1 MDSTR
6 YFEFDFAWRALANVP
21 IQHYLDVS
29 SPRLFPLIL
38 LSKKR
43 AMTADLIN
51 PDSNDLNTTIN
62 LVRASGFDARCRWR
76 DCLIESA
83 PFAPGSFDAIT
94 SISVVE
100 HIPNGMQAVDKMWEL
115 LKPGGRLLLTLPCA
129 AEALVQYIN
138 RNEYGIQAPDENG
151 FVFFQYIYDMAL
163 LSGQIFC
170 VTGQP
175 ARYAIYG
182 EKKAGGLQKN
192 AEQKRTELLTRYPF
206 WREPYMM
213 GQEYTFFK
221 TVTALP
227 GEGVIAM
234 EFVKS

>member
-43 AMTADLIN
+43 AMTAELIN

-83 PFAPGSFDAIT
+83 PFAPGSFDVIT

-100 HIPNGMQAVDKMWEL
+100 HIPQDTLALQKMWML
-115 LKPGGRLLLTLPCA
+115 LKFGGRLLLTVPCA
-129 AEALVQYIN
+129 AEASEQYIDYDA
-138 RNEYGIQAPDENG
+138 YGLLAPDAQG
-151 FVFFQYIYDMAL
+151 FVFWQRFYDESL
-163 LSGQIFC
+163 LRERIFS
-170 VTGQP
+170 VTGEPIQSV
-175 ARYAIYG
+175 IYG
-182 EKKAGGLQKN
+182 EKIAGSFLKN
-192 AEQKRTELLTRYPF
+192 AERKRAEFFTTYPF

-213 GQEYTFFK
+213 GQEYACFES
-221 TVTALP
+221 VDALP